1 MADDA
6 GWELYRSFLGVLR
19 EGSLSG
25 AARALG
31 ITQPTV
37 GRHIAALEAA
47 LGLTLFTRS
56 QAGLMPTEAALELR
70 AYAEAMDS
78 NAAAL
83 KRAAEGH
90 GEGVV
95 GTVRVSA
102 SEVVGVETLPP
113 IVARLRQQHPQLR
126 LELVLTNRVQDLLR
140 READIAIRMAEP
152 KQEQLI
158 ARRVPDVRV
167 GLYAHRRYIAAH
179 GTPRRVD
186 ELAQHTLVG
195 FDEETPFLRAA
206 RKALPQW
213 TRAAF
218 SLRSDSDLGQL
229 ALIRAGC
236 GIGVCQVGIAERDP
250 NLVRVLS
257 RQVEFKLPMWVV
269 MHEDLRGSTRC
280 RSDLRRAG
288 RGVPVGPLRDVYRHA
303 ADAQNGPIHRGAS
316 HGPGSQGQERR
327 RHRRQSWH
335 RSGGSAGFRR
345 GRRQRLGLRAQVRR
359 GLGDR
364 ARARGRRRA
373 RLRSGASTW
382 PTERAGRVGGGKCG
396 RSSAAS
402 TPWSAT

>member
-1 MADDA
+1 MTDNA

-113 IVARLRQQHPQLR
+113 IVARLRQQHPQLK
-126 LELVLTNRVQDLLR
+126 LELVLTNRVQDLLH
-140 READIAIRMAEP
+140 READLAIRMAEP
-152 KQEQLI
+152 KQQQLI
-158 ARRVPDVRV
+158 ARRLPDVRV

-280 RSDLRRAG
+280 KATFDAL
-288 RGVPVGPLRDVYRHA
+288 VGAL
-303 ADAQNGPIHRGAS
+303 Q
-316 HGPGSQGQERR
+316 
-327 RHRRQSWH
+327 
-335 RSGGSAGFRR
+335 
-345 GRRQRLGLRAQVRR
+345 
-359 GLGDR
+359 
-364 ARARGRRRA
+364 
-373 RLRSGASTW
+373 
-382 PTERAGRVGGGKCG
+382 
-396 RSSAAS
+396 
-402 TPWSAT
+402 

>member
-1 MADDA
+1 MADDV
-6 GWELYRSFLGVLR
+6 GWELYRSFLGVVR

-37 GRHIAALEAA
+37 GRHIAALEAS
-47 LGLTLFTRS
+47 LGFTLFTRS

-90 GEGVV
+90 GQGVV

-113 IVARLRQQHPQLR
+113 IVAQLRQQHPQLK

-158 ARRVPDVRV
+158 ARRVADVRL
-167 GLYAHRRYIAAH
+167 GLYAHQRYVAAH
-179 GTPRRVD
+179 DAPRRAD
-186 ELAQHTLVG
+186 ELAQHALVG

-257 RQVEFKLPMWVV
+257 RHFEFKLPTWVV

-280 RSDLRRAG
+280 KTAFDALVRALSSH
-288 RGVPVGPLRDVYRHA
+288 RA
-303 ADAQNGPIHRGAS
+303 A
-316 HGPGSQGQERR
+316 
-327 RHRRQSWH
+327 
-335 RSGGSAGFRR
+335 
-345 GRRQRLGLRAQVRR
+345 
-359 GLGDR
+359 
-364 ARARGRRRA
+364 
-373 RLRSGASTW
+373 
-382 PTERAGRVGGGKCG
+382 
-396 RSSAAS
+396 
-402 TPWSAT
+402 

>member
-70 AYAEAMDS
+70 TYAEAMDS

-83 KRAAEGH
+83 KRTAEGH

-113 IVARLRQQHPQLR
+113 IVARLRQQHPQLK
-126 LELVLTNRVQDLLR
+126 LELVLTNRVQDLLH
-140 READIAIRMAEP
+140 READLAIRMAEP
-152 KQEQLI
+152 KQQQLI
-158 ARRVPDVRV
+158 ARRLPDVRV
-167 GLYAHRRYIAAH
+167 GLYAHQRYIAAH
-179 GTPRRVD
+179 GTPRQVD

-280 RSDLRRAG
+280 KATFDAL
-288 RGVPVGPLRDVYRHA
+288 VGA
-303 ADAQNGPIHRGAS
+303 FQ
-316 HGPGSQGQERR
+316 
-327 RHRRQSWH
+327 
-335 RSGGSAGFRR
+335 
-345 GRRQRLGLRAQVRR
+345 
-359 GLGDR
+359 
-364 ARARGRRRA
+364 
-373 RLRSGASTW
+373 
-382 PTERAGRVGGGKCG
+382 
-396 RSSAAS
+396 
-402 TPWSAT
+402 